1 MANILKD
8 FKDAADAIVNSAS
21 RGFGVF
27 LKNIMIIILLLILSF
42 ILTNPEILTHPTEY
56 FQNFDKNIIWVI
68 VISFILIST
77 IYQLAVSLNK
87 TIKDKNNDKLV
98 ESVVNNLETTRKQNI
113 KKQIEEH
120 NNLIEKRFHASPII
134 RSELKDL
141 IIKLGATRAS
151 ICEMH
156 NGTNNLSGFPFLY
169 LDMTYEELAPNKVS
183 IVSDE
188 YKNFNMVKY
197 PFIANHIKDGI
208 WIGSIEDVKKE
219 DPHLASKFMFTDS
232 NYGALM
238 VIHGTGGIIGFL
250 TVTFKETANLPTDKE
265 ILCAMTSTSQI
276 VSTLLDKDV

>member
-1 MANILKD
+1 MIGMINTLKEAKRLTETIVSFAGKGFWSFFKNAILVLMV
-8 FKDAADAIVNSAS
+8 I
-21 RGFGVF
+21 
-27 LKNIMIIILLLILSF
+27 LIMF
-42 ILTNPEILTHPTEY
+42 IGTHPE
-56 FQNFDKNIIWVI
+56 VI
-68 VISFILIST
+68 LEPENLAAYANSNSLIALAILFVLISFT
-77 IYQLAVSLNK
+77 YQLARGVYVEKEAQNRK
-87 TIKDKNNDKLV
+87 KLV
-98 ESVVNNLETTRKQNI
+98 NDV
-113 KKQIEEH
+113 EEAQRVSREKDLQRH
-120 NNLIEKRFHASPII
+120 KYLVEKRIENSSKI
-134 RSELKDL
+134 RFELKDL
-141 IIKLGATRAS
+141 LIRLGATRAAV
-151 ICEMH
+151 CEMH

-219 DPHLASKFMFTDS
+219 DPHLAAKFMFTDS

-238 VIHGTGGIIGFL
+238 VIHGTEGIIGFL
-250 TVTFKETANLPTDKE
+250 VVTFKETANLPTDKE